1 MGGCCHNASPE
12 DTERIFKQLRRK
24 IKMNEEQKKAYNK
37 WKSRRWLITLW
48 SMLMVTAIVA
58 LGIIFK
64 NDSYVPLATTL
75 VAVPVGFVSLETL
88 NKKHM
93 FNNGDE
99 KK

>member
-1 MGGCCHNASPE
+1 M
-12 DTERIFKQLRRK
+12 TE
-24 IKMNEEQKKAYNK
+24 EEKKTDEEKKAYNT

-48 SMLMVTAIVA
+48 AMLMVTAIVV

-93 FNNGDE
+93 
-99 KK
+99 KKEEE

>member
-1 MGGCCHNASPE
+1 MIKE
-12 DTERIFKQLRRK
+12 KK
-24 IKMNEEQKKAYNK
+24 IDEEETYNK

-48 SMLMVTAIVA
+48 SMLMVTAIVV

-75 VAVPVGFVSLETL
+75 VAVPIGFVSLETL

-93 FNNGDE
+93 
-99 KK
+99 KKEEE

>member
-1 MGGCCHNASPE
+1 MSSDAEKLIETIEKDLG
-12 DTERIFKQLRRK
+12 
-24 IKMNEEQKKAYNK
+24 IKLDKGEIEMKLEEKKEYNK

-48 SMLMVTAIVA
+48 SMIMVSALSV

-93 FNNGDE
+93 NKED
-99 KK
+99 

>member
-1 MGGCCHNASPE
+1 ME
-12 DTERIFKQLRRK
+12 EKTE
-24 IKMNEEQKKAYNK
+24 NEEIKKVYNK

-48 SMLMVTAIVA
+48 AMLMVTAIVV

-93 FNNGDE
+93 
-99 KK
+99 KKEEE